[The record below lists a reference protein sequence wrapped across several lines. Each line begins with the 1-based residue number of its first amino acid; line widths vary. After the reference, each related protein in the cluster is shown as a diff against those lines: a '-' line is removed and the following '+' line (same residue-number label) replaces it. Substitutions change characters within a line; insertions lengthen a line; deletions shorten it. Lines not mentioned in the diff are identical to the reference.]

1 MIASK
6 FFMTAR

>member
-6 FFMTAR
+6 DHI

>member
-6 FFMTAR
+6 FMRV